1 MTTCMACSFDAVE
14 LPRYTAAF
22 KLVFGSETLVEV
34 WDKCLERS
42 SQCFQP
48 SLNAYCMQC
57 RKIRPVTSETDIMQA
72 LVQHEVLWS
81 EWALLED

>member
-1 MTTCMACSFDAVE
+1 MACSFDAVKS
-14 LPRYTAAF
+14 PGYTAAF
-22 KLVFGSETLVEV
+22 KLVFGSKTLVEV

-42 SQCFQP
+42 CQSLQP